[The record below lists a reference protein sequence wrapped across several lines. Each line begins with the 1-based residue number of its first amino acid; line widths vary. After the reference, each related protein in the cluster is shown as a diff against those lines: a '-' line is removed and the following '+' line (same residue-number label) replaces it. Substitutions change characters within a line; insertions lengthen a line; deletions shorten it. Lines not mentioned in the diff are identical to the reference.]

1 MSPLLLTVLVAA
13 VACAFA
19 WFASLV
25 SGDTSWVDRMW
36 SIVPVIYVW
45 VFAGAAHLR
54 DARLDVMAVLVS
66 GWGVRLTY
74 NFALRGG
81 YRGVEDYRWAVLRSS
96 MRPWQFQLFNLF
108 FIVLYQ
114 NALLVLIT
122 LPAWTVYQHRSST
135 FGAWDYLLTF
145 LFLAFTVGES
155 VADQQ
160 QWNFHQW
167 KQAEVEAGR
176 EPSPRFL
183 QRGLFQYSRHPN
195 YFFELAQ
202 WWVIFFFGVVA
213 ARSMLEWTIIG
224 PILLTLLFVG
234 STRFTEKISLSHYPE
249 YELFQRSTS
258 PVIPWFTR
266 SVTTVQVPDNSR

>member
-1 MSPLLLTVLVAA
+1 MSPLTLTVIIAA
-13 VACAFA
+13 AACAFA
-19 WFASLV
+19 WIASLAT
-25 SGDTSWVDRMW
+25 GDTSWVDRLW

-45 VFAGAAHLR
+45 VFAVTAHLTN
-54 DARLDVMAVLVS
+54 ARLDVMAALVTL
-66 GWGVRLTY
+66 WGVRLTY
-74 NFALRGG
+74 NFARKGG

-122 LPAWTVYQHRSST
+122 LPAWTAYQHRSTS
-135 FGAWDYLLTF
+135 FGALDYLLTL
-145 LFLAFTVGES
+145 LFILFTVGET

-167 KQAEVEAGR
+167 KHAEVAAGR
-176 EPSPRFL
+176 TPNPQFL
-183 QRGLFQYSRHPN
+183 QSGLFRFARHPN

-202 WWVIFFFGVVA
+202 WWVVLFFGAVA
-213 ARSMLEWTIIG
+213 AQSVLIWTVLG

-234 STRFTEKISLSHYPE
+234 STRFTEKISLSRYPE

-258 PVIPWFTR
+258 AVIPWFAH
-266 SVTTVQVPDNSR
+266 SVAIVQVPETR